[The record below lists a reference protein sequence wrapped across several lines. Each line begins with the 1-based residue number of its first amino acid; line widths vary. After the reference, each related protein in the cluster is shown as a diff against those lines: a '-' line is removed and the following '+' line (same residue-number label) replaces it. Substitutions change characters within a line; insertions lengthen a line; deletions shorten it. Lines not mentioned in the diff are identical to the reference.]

1 MIRYDI
7 EQGTPEWHLL
17 RLGLPTASEFG
28 KLVTP
33 VEMKPSK
40 QSDDYART
48 LAAEL
53 WTGELVDSF
62 TGNAF
67 TENGK
72 ASEEA
77 ARLYYAMLTHRSV
90 ETAGF
95 IMNDE
100 LGAGA
105 SPDGLMLGD
114 AGALEIKSCGA
125 KRHIQCLGLSE
136 CPREYR
142 AQCQGILM
150 VGEPEGIQWVDLLM
164 YAPNLPC
171 KVFHVEPDLKYQA
184 ALRKQLA
191 LVRAERDRY
200 YDIIEGSA

>member
-142 AQCQGILM
+142 AQCQGI
-150 VGEPEGIQWVDLLM
+150 